1 MGNEPPLDLEARVA
15 RLTPGQRACLERV
28 TDHAT
33 SKEIARELGISP
45 HTVDARMRAALQTLA
60 VSTRREAAVVYKA
73 ALSAGGAHGFQSAA
87 GSAHAFQTGGGGA
100 DALQPDGQDPFS
112 ASAEAANAY
121 QSPAYQPS
129 HLSAAGP
136 EDHYRLQDDA
146 RGDDETQAG
155 EPAVSF
161 EPRGRMPAMA
171 ADAAVWA
178 PVSYAP
184 GPQFRLWGGV
194 NDLSPAQR
202 IIAIIVVMVVA
213 MLAFGMLLSGM
224 EALSELRAAPAGE
237 TR

>member
-1 MGNEPPLDLEARVA
+1 MGIEPPLDLEARVA
-15 RLTPGQRACLERV
+15 RLTPGQRECLERV

-60 VSTRREAAVVYKA
+60 VSTRREAAMVYKA
-73 ALSAGGAHGFQSAA
+73 AM
-87 GSAHAFQTGGGGA
+87 
-100 DALQPDGQDPFS
+100 S
-112 ASAEAANAY
+112 ASGANTY

-129 HLSAAGP
+129 RLAAVGA
-136 EDHYRLQDDA
+136 DHHYPLQDDA
-146 RGDDETQAG
+146 RTENELAG
-155 EPAVSF
+155 EPEDTF
-161 EPRGRMPAMA
+161 EARGRMPAMA

-194 NDLSPAQR
+194 NDLTPTQR

-224 EALSELRAAPAGE
+224 EALSQLRAVPAGE

>member
-1 MGNEPPLDLEARVA
+1 VECVVGNEPPLDLEARVA
-15 RLTPGQRACLERV
+15 RLTPGQRECLERV

-60 VSTRREAAVVYKA
+60 VSTRREAAMVYKA
-73 ALSAGGAHGFQSAA
+73 AMSAGG
-87 GSAHAFQTGGGGA
+87 
-100 DALQPDGQDPFS
+100 
-112 ASAEAANAY
+112 ANAY

-129 HLSAAGP
+129 RLASVGV
-136 EDHYRLQDDA
+136 EDHYRPQDDA
-146 RGDDETQAG
+146 RGDDETDTGQ
-155 EPAVSF
+155 PAETF
-161 EPRGRMPAMA
+161 EARGRMPAMA

-194 NDLSPAQR
+194 NDLTPAQR

-224 EALSELRAAPAGE
+224 AALSDLRAAPAGE